1 MTALQLQ
8 CSYLKVRLHVLR
20 NYVLQYSFCLGT
32 HDFVSSNP
40 EIMTVSLESGHDSC
54 RKDTGEMRK
63 LRLWSRGH
71 VFIVRS
77 CGFIDMWK
85 PIYR

>member
-1 MTALQLQ
+1 MG
-8 CSYLKVRLHVLR
+8 HVC
-20 NYVLQYSFCLGT
+20 NFSFFSIGT
-32 HDFVSSNP
+32 QKFVTDNP
-40 EIMTVSLESGHDSC
+40 GIASISLELESDEDMC

>member
-1 MTALQLQ
+1 MEL
-8 CSYLKVRLHVLR
+8 
-20 NYVLQYSFCLGT
+20 
-32 HDFVSSNP
+32 NP
-40 EIMTVSLESGHDSC
+40 DVMSISLESGQDMC

-77 CGFIDMWK
+77 CGIIDMWK
-85 PIYR
+85 PIYRCMRTSKNLIMLSHVHVQVRITFTGFYNRSELVI

>member
-1 MTALQLQ
+1 MQLMA
-8 CSYLKVRLHVLR
+8 
-20 NYVLQYSFCLGT
+20 GT
-32 HDFVSSNP
+32 QQFATTHP
-40 EIMTVSLESGHDSC
+40 AIMSVSLESGQDMC

-77 CGFIDMWK
+77 CGFIDTWK
-85 PIYR
+85 PIYRYLVYVHVVHGMQP